1 MRRLLHSALMSAM
14 AAPIWNPF
22 ASMARELVPR
32 RSFRTINKLNRSRR
46 WRPAATYLMAR
57 ALSPY
62 PTRAVR

>member
-22 ASMARELVPR
+22 ASMARNFLPR
-32 RSFRTINKLNRSRR
+32 PRYRQINKLNRSRR